1 MIETPEIGDESSPRS
16 LLINRQKWLFL
27 LIKDHFVVLW
37 KGRWFFLEFVSS
49 IKLLNRQELSVTGEG
64 KDDHYFI

>member
-27 LIKDHFVVLW
+27 LIKDHFVVL
-37 KGRWFFLEFVSS
+37 
-49 IKLLNRQELSVTGEG
+49 
-64 KDDHYFI
+64 